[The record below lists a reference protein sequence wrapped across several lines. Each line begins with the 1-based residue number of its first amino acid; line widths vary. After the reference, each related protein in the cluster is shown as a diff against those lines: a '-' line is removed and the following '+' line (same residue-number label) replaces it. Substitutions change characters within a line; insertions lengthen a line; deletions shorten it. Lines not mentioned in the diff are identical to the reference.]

1 MCRVLSKVDYRESG
15 MQNMWER
22 AYSINSQVYRDGKF
36 FCKAESSPVV
46 AAGVAEPVVSTLF
59 ATIQG

>member
-1 MCRVLSKVDYRESG
+1 MDYRESG